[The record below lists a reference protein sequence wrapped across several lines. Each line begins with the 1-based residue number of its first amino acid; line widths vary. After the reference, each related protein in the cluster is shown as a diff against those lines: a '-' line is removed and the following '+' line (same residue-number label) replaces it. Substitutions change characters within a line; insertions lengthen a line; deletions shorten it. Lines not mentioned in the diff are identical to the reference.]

1 MTMTG
6 DHALVSDGEVEAFER
21 DGAVCLRGL
30 FDPDWLEKLI
40 RGLDKNFADPGPDST
55 YYTPEGEPGGFY
67 DDYCNWTRI
76 DEYRDFVENS
86 PAGEI
91 VGRLTRSSAVRIY
104 HEHVLVKEPG
114 TREVTPWH
122 HDLPYY
128 GVDGNQLCSIWL
140 PLDPVPRSA
149 CPEFVAG
156 SHNSGTMYYPRLFK
170 NHENYGS
177 GVEGFETIPDIE
189 TERDSHR
196 ILSWDLEPGDCI
208 VFHMRTLHGAPATT
222 HLKSRR
228 RGFSTR
234 WLGDDAYFTVR
245 PWKTSPPFREVE
257 LEPGALMHHPSF
269 PVVWNA

>member
-1 MTMTG
+1 MTAAGAQT
-6 DHALVSDGEVEAFER
+6 LVSAEEIDAFDR

-30 FDPDWLEKLI
+30 FDRNWLDSLA
-40 RGLDKNFADPGPDST
+40 RGLDRNFADPGPDST

-67 DDYCNWTRI
+67 DDYCNWRRI
-76 DEYRDFVENS
+76 DEYRDFIEHS
-86 PAGEI
+86 PAGAI
-91 VGRLTRSSAVRIY
+91 AGQLMRSDAARIY

-128 GVDGNQLCSIWL
+128 GVDGDQLCSIWL
-140 PLDPVPRSA
+140 PLDPVPQSA

-156 SHNSGTMYYPRLFK
+156 SHRSGTMYYPRLFK

-177 GVEGFETIPDIE
+177 GVDGFETIPDIDA
-189 TERDSHR
+189 ERDRHR

-208 VFHMRTLHGAPATT
+208 VFHMRTLHGAPPTT
-222 HLKSRR
+222 HLKTRR

-257 LEPGALMHHPSF
+257 LDEGALMHHPSF
-269 PVVWNA
+269 PVVWHN

>member
-1 MTMTG
+1 MTMT
-6 DHALVSDGEVEAFER
+6 DDRALVSDSEVEAFER

-30 FDPDWLEKLI
+30 FDLGWLEKLG
-40 RGLDKNFADPGPDST
+40 RGLDKNFAEPGPDST

-76 DEYRDFVENS
+76 EEYRDFVENS

-91 VGRLTRSSAVRIY
+91 VGRLTRSHEVRIY

-114 TREVTPWH
+114 TKEVTPWH

-140 PLDPVPRSA
+140 PLDPVPQSV

-189 TERDSHR
+189 AERDSRR

-234 WLGDDAYFTVR
+234 WLGDDAYFTIR
-245 PWKTSPPFREVE
+245 PWKTSPPFREVD
-257 LEPGALMHHPSF
+257 LAPGALMHHPSF
-269 PVVWNA
+269 PVVWSG